1 MINHNC
7 AIINLC
13 PQISKSL
20 QAHSCLNM
28 SISIFVADQL
38 LFKADE
44 KCQLNYIQYDFCV
57 KKCLWNIKADV
68 TDGKFCISKP
78 TIFGIHLMLDDQ
90 HGFFL
95 LTPSSYFLPQH
106 MVDN

>member
-20 QAHSCLNM
+20 QAHSCPNM

-44 KCQLNYIQYDFCV
+44 KCELNYIQCDFCI
-57 KKCLWNIKADV
+57 KKCLWNIKAYV

-95 LTPSSYFLPQH
+95 LTPSSSFLPH
-106 MVDN
+106 AAYG

>member
-1 MINHNC
+1 MINYNC

-20 QAHSCLNM
+20 QAHSCPNM

-44 KCQLNYIQYDFCV
+44 KCELNYIQCDFSI
-57 KKCLWNIKADV
+57 KKCLWNVKANV
-68 TDGKFCISKP
+68 TDGKFWISKA
-78 TIFGIHLMLDDQ
+78 TLFGLQLILYDQ
-90 HGFFL
+90 HGS
-95 LTPSSYFLPQH
+95 P
-106 MVDN
+106 